1 MYDLLMKL
9 RSKKTLYLLIFASIG
24 VAFFRFSPLDFP
36 FNNGN
41 SKLSGPNLGG
51 QTQGPIDPNFGPGF
65 PTFNPQDP
73 STFWLSPENNP
84 QTGGNG
90 PSAPIGPSTG
100 PTQPGNPSDIVPG
113 DQAELCNSSIRA
125 IPAGE
130 NHQIIVE
137 AQVLDLNKFTF
148 VRISWPGGAEVIGM
162 EFLNSYGR
170 NAFLLTNS
178 LPKSADI
185 EIFSDAD
192 FAPESLIC
200 SQETIVQKAG

>member
-1 MYDLLMKL
+1 MKL
-9 RSKKTLYLLIFASIG
+9 GRKKTVYLLLLASLG
-24 VAFFRFSPLDFP
+24 VVFLRFSPMGFP
-36 FNNGN
+36 FHNGN
-41 SKLSGPNLGG
+41 SDLSSPVYGADV
-51 QTQGPIDPNFGPGF
+51 QATIDPNFGPGF

-100 PTQPGNPSDIVPG
+100 PTQPGNPSDSVPG

-125 IPAGE
+125 IPADG
-130 NHQIIVE
+130 NHQLIVE
-137 AQVLDLNKFTF
+137 AQIKDLNDFTY

-170 NAFLLTNS
+170 NGFLLTS
-178 LPKSADI
+178 TLPKSVDM
-185 EIFSDAD
+185 EIFSKAD

-200 SQETIVQKAG
+200 SQETRVQKVG